1 MVPAVAP
8 ETRSDAPVGA
18 RLEGKYLTFRLAGE
32 EYGLQILKVQEII
45 HLQTITKVPRTPAA
59 VSGVINLRG
68 KVIPVVDLRARFAME
83 LARDTEKSC
92 IIVVQ
97 IRSRNGALVVGILID
112 EVSEVLDIPADS
124 IEGRPDFGFGVDT
137 DFILGMGKVNGS
149 VKILLDIDRVLA
161 GDELDELEAAATR

>member
-1 MVPAVAP
+1 MVPALAP
-8 ETRSDAPVGA
+8 ETRSDVPVGA

-45 HLQTITKVPRTPAA
+45 HLQTITKVPGTPAA

-68 KVIPVVDLRARFAME
+68 KVIPVVDLRARFGME
-83 LARDTEKSC
+83 LAEDTEKSC

-97 IRSRNGALVVGILID
+97 IRSRQGVVVVGILID
-112 EVSEVLDIPADS
+112 EVREVLDIPAAS
-124 IEGRPDFGFGVDT
+124 IEGSPDFGFGVDT

-161 GDELDELEAAATR
+161 GEELDELESAATR